1 MQYRSY
7 SNATVRPLLR
17 HCHSVSSRPQCGI
30 EATVLPDRD
39 TVAIKGQWQEG
50 DTLLRG
56 RDDDAMMGH
65 CGRSGTV
72 LQVGDREGARAE
84 MKEVEGGGPMPCFVP
99 LES

>member
-1 MQYRSY
+1 M
-7 SNATVRPLLR
+7 
-17 HCHSVSSRPQCGI
+17 
-30 EATVLPDRD
+30 LPDRD

-99 LES
+99 LESSARFQDTIFYKGFLWAKGILRIILRMIDP